1 MADLKP
7 VPFWRRVREE
17 LAARGLRIGDL
28 AESAELDP
36 SLVSRLLSEN
46 ESTRREPRTEHLFA
60 IARALGVPPSD
71 LAHCADVEP
80 AIRDWVSRPEFESEC
95 DARSAAQAEMARARA
110 EAAAAQIKIE
120 SLHAANQ
127 DLLSKLDRS
136 EQQTL
141 AFAAN
146 TRREV
151 EQLRRERDAAIANF
165 VALED
170 EYQSTVDQANT
181 NYRAFR
187 QARAQIARLQ
197 SEIVQSNAREDLAWV
212 VAGLAG
218 IASLATHPVE
228 RKRRP
233 VRAAQRR

>member
-1 MADLKP
+1 MG
-7 VPFWRRVREE
+7 FE
-17 LAARGLRIGDL
+17 
-28 AESAELDP
+28 
-36 SLVSRLLSEN
+36 
-46 ESTRREPRTEHLFA
+46 
-60 IARALGVPPSD
+60 
-71 LAHCADVEP
+71 
-80 AIRDWVSRPEFESEC
+80 PEFESEC

-110 EAAAAQIKIE
+110 EAAAARIKIE
-120 SLHAANQ
+120 SLQ
-127 DLLSKLDRS
+127 YREPGPSKQFGPFRATDAGLRR
-136 EQQTL
+136 EYQ
-141 AFAAN
+141 
-146 TRREV
+146 REV
-151 EQLRRERDAAIANF
+151 EQLRRERDATIANF

-233 VRAAQRR
+233 VRGAQRR

>member
-1 MADLKP
+1 
-7 VPFWRRVREE
+7 
-17 LAARGLRIGDL
+17 
-28 AESAELDP
+28 
-36 SLVSRLLSEN
+36 
-46 ESTRREPRTEHLFA
+46 
-60 IARALGVPPSD
+60 
-71 LAHCADVEP
+71 
-80 AIRDWVSRPEFESEC
+80 
-95 DARSAAQAEMARARA
+95 MARARA

-127 DLLSKLDRS
+127 DLLSKLDRL